1 MSAFSGSAENGMII
15 AANKAY
21 KKILIKEVM
30 RTRFLKIES

>member
-1 MSAFSGSAENGMII
+1 MSLFSVGAENGMII

-30 RTRFLKIES
+30 STRFLKIES